1 MMSETY
7 ETPPG
12 EGEGGPLSRPNSDGL
27 PPKTGGDLHRP
38 GAGDSVDPGMAGE
51 GGYIGADTGGMLDEG

>member
-27 PPKTGGDLHRP
+27 PPKTGGD
-38 GAGDSVDPGMAGE
+38 
-51 GGYIGADTGGMLDEG
+51 IGADTGGMLGEG